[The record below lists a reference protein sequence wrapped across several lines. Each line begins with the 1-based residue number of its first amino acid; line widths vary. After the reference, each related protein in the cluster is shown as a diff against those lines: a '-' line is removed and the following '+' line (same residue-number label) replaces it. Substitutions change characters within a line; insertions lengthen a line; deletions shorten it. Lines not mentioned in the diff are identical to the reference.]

1 MCYKNKHSLSLL
13 NIFSNEEVTMGE
25 DGNKHPYSGEIF
37 KKQTEHKNPA
47 KLVRLG
53 KLFFFFHISNNRSRA
68 FPSTNFC
75 RLREGR
81 WTFLQL
87 I

>member
-1 MCYKNKHSLSLL
+1 MFYKNKHLLNLL
-13 NIFSNEEVTMGE
+13 NIFSNEEVGLSE
-25 DGNKHPYSGEIF
+25 EGNKHPHSGEIF
-37 KKQTEHKNPA
+37 KKQTEHKNAA
-47 KLVRLG
+47 KLVCHG
-53 KLFFFFHISNNRSRA
+53 KLFFLFHISNNRSRA

-75 RLREGR
+75 RLHEGR

>member
-13 NIFSNEEVTMGE
+13 NIFSNEEMTLSQ

-37 KKQTEHKNPA
+37 KKQTKCKNAA
-47 KLVRLG
+47 KLVCLG
-53 KLFFFFHISNNRSRA
+53 KLFFLLHISNKRSRA
-68 FPSTNFC
+68 FPNTNFC
-75 RLREGR
+75 RLDEGR